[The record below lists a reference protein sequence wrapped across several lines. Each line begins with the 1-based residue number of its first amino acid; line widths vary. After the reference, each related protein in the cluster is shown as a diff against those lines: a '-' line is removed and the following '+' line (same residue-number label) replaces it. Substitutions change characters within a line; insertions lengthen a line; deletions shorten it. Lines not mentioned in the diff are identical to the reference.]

1 MKLDISSGPMK
12 DKQTLVAVVLV
23 VVIVIAVGWM
33 VYSNFFA
40 NRGTEAPIPQQDQ
53 TATDPAMMPPDQMP
67 PADVSSEAPPPP
79 APAAPAP
86 TAPTQPAAQSSA
98 GGAKSITVFG
108 GVVITYPEKWG
119 IDLRSSGS
127 SAVITDGNGR
137 FEVHPPNPSA
147 TTAREIADAALE
159 TFANNGKVTSQG
171 DATIAGHSAY
181 KYSVSIGGSA
191 MKIVG
196 VDAPI
201 RIVILERAKSGSLG
215 AYSAA
220 FDKLEN
226 GLQFR

>member
-12 DKQTLVAVVLV
+12 GKQTLVAVVLV
-23 VVIVIAVGWM
+23 AMIVIAVGWM

-40 NRGTEAPIPQQDQ
+40 GRGTEAPIPQQDQ
-53 TATDPAMMPPDQMP
+53 MATDPAMMPPPDQTP
-67 PADVSSEAPPPP
+67 PADVSSQAPPPP
-79 APAAPAP
+79 APAAPN
-86 TAPTQPAAQSSA
+86 QPATQSSA
-98 GGAKSITVFG
+98 GGSKSITVFG
-108 GVVITYPEKWG
+108 GVVISYSDKWG

-137 FEVHPPNPSA
+137 FEIHPPNPTA
-147 TTAREIADAALE
+147 TTAKEIADAALE
-159 TFANNGKVTSQG
+159 TFAKNGKVTSQG

-181 KYSVSIGGSA
+181 KYSVSIGGIA

-201 RIVILERAKSGSLG
+201 RIVILERTKSGSLG
-215 AYSAA
+215 SYAAA